1 MYYEEPLISAS
12 LPLPLFKRG
21 KIRDIYLVDNRL
33 LIVSTDRISAFDIVL
48 SDGIPFK
55 GEAINRLS
63 VYWFKKMEDLIQNHI
78 VDIIDQRTLLT
89 VNAEPIRIEFVIR
102 GYLFGSA
109 WKSYSNGEPISGVRL
124 PSGLRKGD
132 KLQDPILTPT
142 TKEDEGH
149 DREIDMKHVNKIIDN
164 ELSKEI
170 EEICIKI
177 YERASIEAEKK
188 GIIIADTKM
197 EFGLYQGKLIII
209 DELLT
214 PDSSRFWPLDKY
226 KPGFNPPSFD
236 KQYVRDYLTSIEWNK
251 KPPAPKLDL
260 EIIKETSTKYI
271 EAYERLTGRRF

>member
-170 EEICIKI
+170 EEICIQI

>member
-1 MYYEEPLISAS
+1 MYHEEPLISAS
-12 LPLPLFKRG
+12 LPLPLFKKG

-109 WKSYSNGEPISGVRL
+109 WKSYSTREPISGVRL

-132 KLQDPILTPT
+132 KLQEPILTPT

-149 DREIDMKHVNKIIDN
+149 DREIDMKHVNKIIGN

-170 EEICIKI
+170 EEICIRI
-177 YERASIEAEKK
+177 YERASIESEKK

-197 EFGLYQGKLIII
+197 EFGMYQDKLILI

-226 KPGFNPPSFD
+226 KPGFNQPSFD

>member
-109 WKSYSNGEPISGVRL
+109 WKSYSNREPISGVRL

-197 EFGLYQGKLIII
+197 EFGLYQDKLILI

-226 KPGFNPPSFD
+226 KPGLNPPSFD

-260 EIIKETSTKYI
+260 EIINETSTKYI

>member
-149 DREIDMKHVNKIIDN
+149 DREIDMKHVNRIIDN

-170 EEICIKI
+170 EEICIQI

>member
-1 MYYEEPLISAS
+1 MI
-12 LPLPLFKRG
+12 
-21 KIRDIYLVDNRL
+21 DNRL

-63 VYWFKKMEDLIQNHI
+63 AYWFKKMEDLIQNHI

-109 WKSYSNGEPISGVRL
+109 WKSYSNKDPISGVRL
-124 PSGLRKGD
+124 PSGLRKGE

-149 DREIDMKHVNKIIDN
+149 DREIDMKYVNKIIDV

-197 EFGLYQGKLIII
+197 EFGMYQDKLILI

-260 EIIKETSTKYI
+260 EVIKETSTKYI

>member
-12 LPLPLFKRG
+12 LPLPLFKSG

-63 VYWFKKMEDLIQNHI
+63 VYWFNKMEDLIQNHI

-109 WKSYSNGEPISGVRL
+109 WKRYSNGEPISGVKL

-149 DREIDMKHVNKIIDN
+149 DREIDMKYVNKIIDS

-170 EEICIKI
+170 EEVCIKI
-177 YERASIEAEKK
+177 YERASIEAERK

-197 EFGLYQGKLIII
+197 EFGLYQGKLMLI

-226 KPGFNPPSFD
+226 QPGTNPPSFD
-236 KQYVRDYLTSIEWNK
+236 KQYVRDYLTSIKWNK
-251 KPPAPKLDL
+251 KPPAPKLDSA
-260 EIIKETSTKYI
+260 IIKETSTKYI
-271 EAYERLTGRRF
+271 EAYERLTGRQF